1 VEEREISESPLLHDP
16 HAHSPTLESIVE
28 ERVG

>member
-1 VEEREISESPLLHDP
+1 VEKREISESPLLHDP
-16 HAHSPTLESIVE
+16 NTDSPTLLSIVE